1 MYMRV
6 TTNLSASQYRVF
18 KQKAEQLNISEYE
31 LAKQAIL
38 TTISQPTEAM
48 KVRLI
53 IVQALKEAYQ
63 ILDGAP

>member
-1 MYMRV
+1 MRI
-6 TTNLSASQYRVF
+6 TTNISASQYKTF
-18 KQKAEQLNISEYE
+18 KQKAEQLNITEYE

-38 TTISQPTEAM
+38 TIISQPTEAM
-48 KVRLI
+48 KIRLI